1 MFEAAQ
7 SGDSQFAKSRVGGPR
22 AAGRDH
28 PMRSKYHDQNWSS
41 ISVCQDFL
49 VAHSQQHPLFRRDS
63 GRRGPDAPLAVWRR
77 LKKISMIPAKEVPA
91 AHGTV
96 AVKTGRNGNTDVNI
110 TTKSLAQPSA
120 LTPPA
125 ETYVV
130 WFQPPDQSPK
140 NMGAL
145 RVDNDLNGKLDTV
158 APYRHFKVFITA
170 EKQQGVASP
179 HGPQVLTAEVI
190 G

>member
-1 MFEAAQ
+1 MIRTGQAF
-7 SGDSQFAKSRVGGPR
+7 KSVKPSWLPVPNSIRYSAVIPGVVGLMLLWPFG
-22 AAGRDH
+22 G
-28 PMRSKYHDQNWSS
+28 ST
-41 ISVCQDFL
+41 
-49 VAHSQQHPLFRRDS
+49 
-63 GRRGPDAPLAVWRR
+63 
-77 LKKISMIPAKEVPA
+77 KKISMTPAKEVPA

-110 TTKSLAQPSA
+110 VTKSLAQPSA
-120 LTPPA
+120 LTPPE

-145 RVDNDLNGKLDTV
+145 RVDNNLNGKLDTV
-158 APYRHFKVFITA
+158 APYRQFKVFITA
-170 EKQQGVASP
+170 EKQQNVASP
-179 HGPQVLTAEVI
+179 HGPQVLSADVV

>member
-1 MFEAAQ
+1 MIGTGQAYTSVKSSWLPIPNSIRFGAVIPGIVGMMLLWPF
-7 SGDSQFAKSRVGGPR
+7 GDTAKKV
-22 AAGRDH
+22 
-28 PMRSKYHDQNWSS
+28 
-41 ISVCQDFL
+41 
-49 VAHSQQHPLFRRDS
+49 
-63 GRRGPDAPLAVWRR
+63 
-77 LKKISMIPAKEVPA
+77 SMTPAKEVPA

-96 AVKTGRNGNTDVNI
+96 AVKTGKNGNTQVDI
-110 TTKSLAQPSA
+110 TTKALAQPSA

-145 RVDNDLNGKLDTV
+145 KVDNNLNGKLETV

-170 EKQQGVASP
+170 EKQQNVASP
-179 HGPQVLTAEVI
+179 HGTHVLSADVI

>member
-1 MFEAAQ
+1 MPIPNSIHYSAVIPGVVGLMLLWPF
-7 SGDSQFAKSRVGGPR
+7 GDTA
-22 AAGRDH
+22 
-28 PMRSKYHDQNWSS
+28 
-41 ISVCQDFL
+41 
-49 VAHSQQHPLFRRDS
+49 
-63 GRRGPDAPLAVWRR
+63 
-77 LKKISMIPAKEVPA
+77 KKISMTPAKEVPA

-96 AVKTGRNGNTDVNI
+96 AVKTGRNGNIEVAI
-110 TTKSLAQPSA
+110 TTKALAQASA

-145 RVDNDLNGKLDTV
+145 RVDNNLNGKLETV

-170 EKQQGVASP
+170 EKQRNVASP
-179 HGPQVLTAEVI
+179 HGTKVLTAEVA

>member
-1 MFEAAQ
+1 MIRTGQACPSVKTSWLPIPNSIRYSALIPGVVGMMLLWPF
-7 SGDSQFAKSRVGGPR
+7 GDTAKKV
-22 AAGRDH
+22 
-28 PMRSKYHDQNWSS
+28 
-41 ISVCQDFL
+41 
-49 VAHSQQHPLFRRDS
+49 
-63 GRRGPDAPLAVWRR
+63 
-77 LKKISMIPAKEVPA
+77 SMTPAKEVPA

-96 AVKTGRNGNTDVNI
+96 SVKTGKNGNTEVAV
-110 TTKSLAQPSA
+110 TTKALAQPSA

-145 RVDNDLNGKLDTV
+145 RVDNSLKGKLDTV
-158 APYRHFKVFITA
+158 APYRQFKVFITA
-170 EKQQGVASP
+170 EKQQNVESP
-179 HGPQVLTAEVI
+179 HGMHVLSADVV

>member
-1 MFEAAQ
+1 MIRTGQAFTSPKHSWLPIPNSVRYSAVIP
-7 SGDSQFAKSRVGGPR
+7 GVVGLMLLWPFG
-22 AAGRDH
+22 AG
-28 PMRSKYHDQNWSS
+28 S
-41 ISVCQDFL
+41 
-49 VAHSQQHPLFRRDS
+49 
-63 GRRGPDAPLAVWRR
+63 
-77 LKKISMIPAKEVPA
+77 KKISMTAAKEVPA

-145 RVDNDLNGKLDTV
+145 RVDNNLNGKLDTV
-158 APYRHFKVFITA
+158 APYRQFKVFITA
-170 EKQQGVASP
+170 EKQQTVASP
-179 HGPQVLTAEVI
+179 HGTKLLTANVL

>member
-1 MFEAAQ
+1 MIRTGQASTSVRTSWLPIPNSIRYSALVPGILGMMLLWPF
-7 SGDSQFAKSRVGGPR
+7 GDSA
-22 AAGRDH
+22 
-28 PMRSKYHDQNWSS
+28 
-41 ISVCQDFL
+41 
-49 VAHSQQHPLFRRDS
+49 
-63 GRRGPDAPLAVWRR
+63 
-77 LKKISMIPAKEVPA
+77 KKITMTPAKEVPA

-96 AVKTGRNGNTDVNI
+96 AVKTGHNGNTDVSI
-110 TTKSLAQPSA
+110 VTKSLAQPSA

-145 RVDNDLNGKLDTV
+145 RVDNNLNGKLETV
-158 APYRHFKVFITA
+158 APYRQFKVFITA
-170 EKQQGVASP
+170 EKQQNVSSP
-179 HGPQVLTAEVI
+179 HGTRVLTANVL

>member
-1 MFEAAQ
+1 MFRTGQASKSVTPSWLPIPNNIRYAAVIPGILGMMLLWPF
-7 SGDSQFAKSRVGGPR
+7 GDSAKKV
-22 AAGRDH
+22 
-28 PMRSKYHDQNWSS
+28 
-41 ISVCQDFL
+41 
-49 VAHSQQHPLFRRDS
+49 
-63 GRRGPDAPLAVWRR
+63 
-77 LKKISMIPAKEVPA
+77 SMTPAKEVPA

-96 AVKTGRNGNTDVNI
+96 AVKTGHNGNTSVSI

-145 RVDNDLNGKLDTV
+145 RVDNNLNGKLDTV
-158 APYRHFKVFITA
+158 APYRQFKVFITA
-170 EKQQGVASP
+170 EKQQNVSSP
-179 HGPQVLTAEVI
+179 HGTHVLSANVV